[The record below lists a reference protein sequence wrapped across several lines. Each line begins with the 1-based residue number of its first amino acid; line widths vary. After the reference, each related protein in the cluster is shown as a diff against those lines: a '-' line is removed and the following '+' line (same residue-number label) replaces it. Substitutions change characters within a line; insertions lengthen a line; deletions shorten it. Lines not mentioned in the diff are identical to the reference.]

1 MPVTQTFRTSAR
13 RYELIRPIYEGPIA
27 TVWRARDVL
36 GDNEVVVKQLN
47 GASAED
53 PIARTRLQE
62 EALAT
67 QRVSHPGAVPVID
80 TIFSTR
86 RAALVF
92 PYVPG
97 RTLAER
103 LRDDAPVAEREAAR
117 IALDLADVLAAA
129 HAAGIVHRD
138 VKPGNVLLGD
148 DGRVRLLDFGIART
162 ELPLELTGSG
172 TAIGTLPYM
181 APEQLTGSNP
191 APSADVFALGVVT
204 YEMLAG
210 ARPFNGNSPVEQ
222 LNEQR
227 TPRAPLEVAAPLAAL
242 VAAMLNPLPGERPSA
257 EQVGRALRG
266 WLDGRTDAEAVTA
279 AVATVAP
286 IEPIVVTP
294 RNSNVPRLA
303 GVGLGAAIVLLAG
316 AVTLLGLGSQPAA
329 VNPTDQPSNA
339 AVAVAPTAE
348 PTPARTA
355 APRADAAP
363 PADAA
368 PANQPTATRSNP
380 GAGPSQAKPPK
391 AEHKNKKHGAANGQ
405 NKHPSDKNK
414 KPKKRR

>member
-1 MPVTQTFRTSAR
+1 MPVTQTFRTGAR
-13 RYELIRPIYEGPIA
+13 RYELIGPIHEGPIA

-36 GDNEVVVKQLN
+36 GDNQVVVKQLN
-47 GASAED
+47 GASASD
-53 PIARTRLQE
+53 AVARARLQE
-62 EALAT
+62 EAGAT

-80 TIFSTR
+80 TIFSTG

-103 LRDDAPVAEREAAR
+103 LRDDVPVAEQEAAR
-117 IALDLADVLAAA
+117 IALGLADVLAAA

-138 VKPGNVLLGD
+138 VKPANVLLGD

-191 APSADVFALGVVT
+191 APSADVFSLGVVT
-204 YEMLAG
+204 YETLAG
-210 ARPFNGNSPVEQ
+210 ARPFNGTSPVAQ
-222 LNEQR
+222 LEEHR
-227 TPRAPLEVAAPLAAL
+227 TPPAPLEVAAPLAAL
-242 VAAMLNPLPGERPSA
+242 VAAMLNPVPGERPSA
-257 EQVGRALRG
+257 EQIGRTLRG
-266 WLDGRTDAEAVTA
+266 WLDGRIDAEAVTA

-286 IEPIVVTP
+286 IEPAAVK
-294 RNSNVPRLA
+294 RKSNVPRLA

-329 VNPTDQPSNA
+329 VNPTDQPSYA

-348 PTPARTA
+348 PTPARTT
-355 APRADAAP
+355 APRPDAAP

-380 GAGPSQAKPPK
+380 DAGPSQAKPPK
-391 AEHKNKKHGAANGQ
+391 AEQKNKKHGVGRGQ
-405 NKHPSDKNK
+405 NKHPGDKNK
-414 KPKKRR
+414 KPKKRH